1 MGFKIGEVVF
11 CKKRLIQVIRP
22 DEEKVGTFSLSN
34 HVDGRDCQDDLK
46 GRVDIGICVFCRR
59 ETLEDAAGDDSRRNG
74 MLQMWYGGT
83 SVHLIWEKRG
93 VEEKVLGQD
102 LLKDIGKGEAI
113 KLLLLCDI

>member
-1 MGFKIGEVVF
+1 
-11 CKKRLIQVIRP
+11 
-22 DEEKVGTFSLSN
+22 
-34 HVDGRDCQDDLK
+34 
-46 GRVDIGICVFCRR
+46 
-59 ETLEDAAGDDSRRNG
+59 
-74 MLQMWYGGT
+74 MWYGGT